1 MKKQPVVD
9 EGKIYSL
16 TDRVRVRGESENP
29 QKSTSETTDHTMQFT
44 HKCIQI
50 QPQSIEIHNSFQ

>member
-16 TDRVRVRGESENP
+16 TDRVRGESEI
-29 QKSTSETTDHTMQFT
+29 
-44 HKCIQI
+44 HKINI
-50 QPQSIEIHNSFQ
+50 WDYLSHYAIYP